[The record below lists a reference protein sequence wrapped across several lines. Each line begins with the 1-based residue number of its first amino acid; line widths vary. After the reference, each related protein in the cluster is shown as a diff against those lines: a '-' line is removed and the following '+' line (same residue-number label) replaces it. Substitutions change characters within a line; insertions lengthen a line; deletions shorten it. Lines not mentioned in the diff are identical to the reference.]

1 MQENVGY
8 INEKVREM
16 YGIPYNQ
23 LTAEQKKI
31 LHEDSLRRSK
41 LIKQVE
47 KDVLEINKAAFATEA
62 ELEEELAKLYK
73 QALDEILSSVMQT
86 IAKLEKSGGEWS
98 YANQSALTRSRGL
111 FEQIQDILQKLTDE
125 ERFAF
130 YEQLSDIYTDQ
141 FLREIYSLGQVTTV
155 KANFNL
161 LNPDLIRKTLD
172 YPWSGAMFSDRLW
185 LDKERLLRTV
195 RSALTSSMIL
205 GESIS
210 QITQRITKAMDS
222 SRYNAERVARTET
235 KRVSYAAHVEAFK
248 STGVKQV
255 KYRCA
260 NGVDERTCKTCK
272 AYNDKVYELG
282 KEPTLPRHP
291 NCRCVYIP
299 VVEDEF
305 KPNELNELTGSI
317 RGAENYN
324 KWVEYYREILNP
336 DGSLKEG
343 WETKWRGRAKP
354 VTVYTTKDGEELTL
368 EEYRKRIIG
377 KGRKLW

>member
-1 MQENVGY
+1 MQEDVGY

-16 YGIPYNQ
+16 YGIPYSE
-23 LTAEQKKI
+23 LTPEQKKI
-31 LHEDSLRRSK
+31 LHEDSIRRSK

-47 KDVLEINKAAFATEA
+47 KDALEINKAAFASEA
-62 ELEEELAKLYK
+62 ELEEELAKMYK
-73 QALDEILSSVMQT
+73 QALDEILSSTMQT

-98 YANQSALTRSRGL
+98 YANQSALTRNRGL
-111 FEQIQDILQKLTDE
+111 FEQVQDILQELTDE
-125 ERFAF
+125 EKLVF

-141 FLREIYSLGQVTTV
+141 FLRELYSMGQVTTV
-155 KANFNL
+155 KANFNI
-161 LNPDLIRKTLD
+161 LNPDLVKKTLD
-172 YPWSGAMFSDRLW
+172 YPWSGDMFSDRLW

-205 GESIS
+205 GEGIP

-222 SRYNAERVARTET
+222 SRYNAERIARTET
-235 KRVSYAAHVEAFK
+235 KRVSYVAHVEAFK

-260 NGVDERTCKTCK
+260 NGGDNRTCGICK
-272 AYNDKVYELG
+272 ADNDKVYELG
-282 KEPTLPRHP
+282 KEPTLPCHP

-299 VVEDEF
+299 VVDDEF

-317 RGAENYN
+317 RGSKNYN
-324 KWVEYYREILNP
+324 KWAEYYKEVLNP

-343 WETKWRGRAKP
+343 WETKWRGRDKP

-377 KGRKLW
+377 KGRKL

>member
-16 YGIPYNQ
+16 YGIPYNE
-23 LTAEQKKI
+23 LTPEQKKI

-41 LIKQVE
+41 LIRQVE
-47 KDVLEINKAAFATEA
+47 KDVLEINKVAFATEA

-98 YANQSALTRSRGL
+98 YANQSALTRNRGL
-111 FEQIQDILQKLTDE
+111 FDQIQDILQKLTDE
-125 ERFAF
+125 ERLVF

-161 LNPDLIRKTLD
+161 LNPDLVKKTIE
-172 YPWSGAMFSDRLW
+172 YPWSGDMFSDRLW

-205 GESIS
+205 GESVP

-235 KRVSYAAHVEAFK
+235 KRVSYVAHVEAFK

-272 AYNDKVYELG
+272 ADNDKVYDLG

-299 VVEDEF
+299 VVGDEF

-324 KWVEYYREILNP
+324 KWVEHYREVLNP

-377 KGRKLW
+377 KGRKL